1 MRIIPTGDLEGCQDS
16 YEKTRVYR
24 VIIPTGD
31 LEGCQDYDEVDGA
44 ER

>member
-1 MRIIPTGDLEGCQDS
+1 MIIPTGDLEGCQDQA
-16 YEKTRVYR
+16 YTAVNTAP
-24 VIIPTGD
+24 IIPTGD